1 MAATISYENDLE
13 QPITA
18 VQMQQLDRYI
28 KVTTV
33 AGLVKIKEEF
43 YKNAVVYLIY
53 YKDPSELTNTILETY
68 NSIPDV
74 EIRERQ
80 AEGNYTL
87 VNAESYDRGI
97 LIFKGTVVFDQEGR
111 EIYSSPIDAISNVH
125 HFDET
130 NKYFYD
136 PVTGEQ
142 MYVFWYG
149 TNGALSSMNSYNPIH
164 DAYINPFKDH
174 FHPHELPTLK
184 GLDWPNM
191 TYFHAADPI
200 IPTEILLKKHLP
212 TETSM
217 SIVTKIRRLFRGF
230 FLRR

>member
-1 MAATISYENDLE
+1 MATTISYENDLE

-18 VQMQQLDRYI
+18 VQKEQLDRYI

-43 YKNAVVYLIY
+43 YKDAIVYLIY
-53 YKDPSELTNTILETY
+53 YKDPSELTNRILETY
-68 NSIPDV
+68 YSIPDV

-80 AEGNYTL
+80 AVGNYTL
-87 VNAESYDRGI
+87 VNAEGYNRGI
-97 LIFKGTVVFDQEGR
+97 LIFKGKVVFDQAGR
-111 EIYSSPIDAISNVH
+111 EIYSSPIDAISNIH
-125 HFDET
+125 NFEET

-149 TNGALSSMNSYNPIH
+149 TNGALSSMDSYNPIH
-164 DAYINPFKDH
+164 YAYINPFKDH

-200 IPTEILLKKHLP
+200 IPIEVHLETHLP
-212 TETSM
+212 TDTHL
-217 SIVTKIRRLFRGF
+217 SIVTKIHRIFRRF